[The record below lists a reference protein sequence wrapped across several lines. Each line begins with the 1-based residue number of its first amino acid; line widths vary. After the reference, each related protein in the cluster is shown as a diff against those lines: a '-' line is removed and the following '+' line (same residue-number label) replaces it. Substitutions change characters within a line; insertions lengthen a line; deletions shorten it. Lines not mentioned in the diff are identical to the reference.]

1 MASHVR
7 SSGRKRTPARH
18 GVLHEL
24 REDVEDGV
32 LLRQAQPQQ
41 PIEERP
47 DRRPRRVAGLGR
59 LDEVEADALEPQL
72 ARVLE
77 AALLRPVAQVLPLVR
92 VLARIS
98 SVAVLGPFRAL
109 GHGHVADVAVALVA
123 GLRVI
128 RRRERVQRA
137 LAPRV
142 REGLERRRPHLDVL
156 ISRLLLLGGGLQ
168 LVFVRHIFGVFRSVA
183 EGELDLGRVDRAAED
198 RR

>member
-1 MASHVR
+1 M
-7 SSGRKRTPARH
+7 
-18 GVLHEL
+18 LHEL

-32 LLRQAQPQQ
+32 LLRQAQAQQ
-41 PIEERP
+41 PIEEGP
-47 DRRPRRVAGLGR
+47 DRRPRSVAGLGR
-59 LDEVEADALEPQL
+59 LDEVEADALEPEL

-92 VLARIS
+92 VLARVGR
-98 SVAVLGPFRAL
+98 VAVLGPFRAL
-109 GHGHVADVAVALVA
+109 GHEHVADVAVALVA

-137 LAPRV
+137 LAARV
-142 REGLERRRPHLDVL
+142 REGLERRRPHLDIF
-156 ISRLLLLGGGLQ
+156 ISRLLLGRGLELIIIRDVLGVLG
-168 LVFVRHIFGVFRSVA
+168 RVA